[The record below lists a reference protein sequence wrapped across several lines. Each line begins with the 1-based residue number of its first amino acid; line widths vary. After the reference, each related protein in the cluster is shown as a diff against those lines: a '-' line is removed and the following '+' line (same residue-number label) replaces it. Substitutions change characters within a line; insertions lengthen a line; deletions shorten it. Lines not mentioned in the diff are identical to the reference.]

1 MEKIFKNLL
10 SAIGVMLY
18 FIVLNFAYTRMD
30 LQRLVQDIEV
40 FAGAFLVLG
49 IWLLEKAYKEDK
61 GEIAL
66 NGIELLVLALH
77 SLSIMHVITLFKY
90 DFRLYLLTSSYIIA
104 IYYVFKSIVIY
115 TKDRKEYLKG
125 LSDIP
130 EIVKEDEPVKKE
142 AKKRKTILEEQKE
155 EGKNLKQKDTQ
166 EKNKTKKADNNS
178 QSKTNKTSMNKK
190 TRTTKAK
197 TTTSNKKKKISKETE
212 ENTKENTKKT
222 PSKAK
227 NSSEKT
233 KAKDKKTTKS
243 KKETQNKTIKKNT
256 ETKDIEK
263 PKTRTATTTKKKTTK
278 PKKEV
283 KEND

>member
-40 FAGAFLVLG
+40 FAGMFLVSG
-49 IWLLEKAYKEDK
+49 IWLLEKAYKADK

-66 NGIELLVLALH
+66 NGIELLALSLH

-90 DFRLYLLTSSYIIA
+90 DFRLYLLTSSYIIS

-115 TKDRKEYLKG
+115 TKDRKKYLKG
-125 LSDIP
+125 LSDIS

-142 AKKRKTILEEQKE
+142 AKKRKTIAEEQKE
-155 EGKNLKQKDTQ
+155 KNGEDLKQKE
-166 EKNKTKKADNNS
+166 EKGSNKTKKTDNDTNK
-178 QSKTNKTSMNKK
+178 SKTNKTS
-190 TRTTKAK
+190 
-197 TTTSNKKKKISKETE
+197 S
-212 ENTKENTKKT
+212 TKKT
-222 PSKAK
+222 K
-227 NSSEKT
+227 NTKVKTTSSNKN
-233 KAKDKKTTKS
+233 KQTTKS
-243 KKETQNKTIKKNT
+243 KKESQKQIVKEDAKTKTDKKP
-256 ETKDIEK
+256 TKK
-263 PKTRTATTTKKKTTK
+263 TTTKKKTAK

>member
-49 IWLLEKAYKEDK
+49 IWLLEKAYKADK

-66 NGIELLVLALH
+66 NGIELLALSLH

-90 DFRLYLLTSSYIIA
+90 DFRLYLLTSSYIIS

-125 LSDIP
+125 LSDIS
-130 EIVKEDEPVKKE
+130 EIVKEEEPVKKE
-142 AKKRKTILEEQKE
+142 AKKRKTRFEEQKE
-155 EGKNLKQKDTQ
+155 KDGEDLKPKKVQ
-166 EKNKTKKADNNS
+166 ENSKIKKADKDNS
-178 QSKTNKTSMNKK
+178 ESKTNKTIKTKK
-190 TRTTKAK
+190 TKTTKAK
-197 TTTSNKKKKISKETE
+197 TTSSNKNKGVSEETAE
-212 ENTKENTKKT
+212 TIKKT
-222 PSKAK
+222 SSKAN
-227 NSSEKT
+227 NSSGK
-233 KAKDKKTTKS
+233 TKS
-243 KKETQNKTIKKNT
+243 KKESQKQTVKEDIKTKT
-256 ETKDIEK
+256 DEK
-263 PKTRTATTTKKKTTK
+263 PTQKTTTKKKTTK